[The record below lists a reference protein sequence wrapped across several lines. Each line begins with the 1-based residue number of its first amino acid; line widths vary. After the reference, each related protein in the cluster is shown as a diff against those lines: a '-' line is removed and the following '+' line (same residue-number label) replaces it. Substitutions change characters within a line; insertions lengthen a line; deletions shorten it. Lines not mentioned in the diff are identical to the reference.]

1 MSFIFTNYSVRHKL
15 SIFRLILSFCHSLN
29 FFFYLSVFLFLSFC
43 HSLFHLVTLVH
54 ISSSFFNFICLY
66 FFPLLGGTRL
76 WSLTVLDGLRWS
88 QMVTDGLKSSCVIS
102 SHLRS
107 SQVILVMRGHLQC
120 YMLVWMDGWD
130 GIGWLSQARGILG
143 APSSVL
149 IKESGLWVLGTVSRK
164 KLLFFWILSKL
175 PTPPP
180 LTPICPTCKTF

>member
-130 GIGWLSQARGILG
+130 GIGWLSQVVCILK
-143 APSSVL
+143 APSVL
-149 IKESGLWVLGTVSRK
+149 TEQAFVD
-164 KLLFFWILSKL
+164 LFCFQ
-175 PTPPP
+175 
-180 LTPICPTCKTF
+180 